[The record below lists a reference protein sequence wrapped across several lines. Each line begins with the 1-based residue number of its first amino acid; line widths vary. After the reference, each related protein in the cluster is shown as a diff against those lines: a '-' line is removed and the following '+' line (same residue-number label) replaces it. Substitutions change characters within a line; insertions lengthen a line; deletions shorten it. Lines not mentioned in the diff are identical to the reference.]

1 MYFSRLLCCLKFSVT
16 FGCSNYGKYSL
27 HIKHANISI
36 FKLHEYVYVLRYIKK
51 SWMSQFSKEEKWLH
65 HYIKFSIKS
74 KWKVTSWIDFYL
86 TQLKTLYLCGWNPN
100 IFTSFQWIGKTNSW
114 CSEVM
119 KIIESS
125 TGGVAYNI
133 RRATCRL
140 WGTESQN
147 Y

>member
-1 MYFSRLLCCLKFSVT
+1 MIYPLYKNIFQWHLLIYLLLITINCFINIIIKSGVLFKLLCYLKFSVT

-51 SWMSQFSKEEKWLH
+51 SWMSQFLKEEKWLH

-86 TQLKTLYLCGWNPN
+86 TQLKTLFLCG
-100 IFTSFQWIGKTNSW
+100 
-114 CSEVM
+114 
-119 KIIESS
+119 
-125 TGGVAYNI
+125 
-133 RRATCRL
+133 
-140 WGTESQN
+140 
-147 Y
+147 